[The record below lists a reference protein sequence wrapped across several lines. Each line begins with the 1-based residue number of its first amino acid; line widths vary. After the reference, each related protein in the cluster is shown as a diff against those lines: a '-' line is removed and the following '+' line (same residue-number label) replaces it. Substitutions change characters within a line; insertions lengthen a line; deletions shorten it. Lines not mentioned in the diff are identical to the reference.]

1 MNHMKIVRDKNRY
14 NFPAQKFGRVLF
26 VVAKL
31 SSLAELKDARHILH
45 KQNMP
50 RVSSR

>member
-31 SSLAELKDARHILH
+31 SSLAELKDITSQPKNLGGC
-45 KQNMP
+45 
-50 RVSSR
+50 SLL